1 MSQDTPSST
10 ATAAHTDVPANL
22 SPAGA
27 DAVSGAAA
35 ASPSANGASATSAH
49 TGNGDAFENL
59 SQEDRKFAPS
69 PEFAAN
75 AVVTA
80 ADYAEADAG
89 RPAFWAKQARELL
102 TWSKDFTETLDW
114 SNPPFAKWF
123 VGGEINAAYNAL
135 DRHVENGLGDRV
147 AIYFEGEPGDTRT
160 YTYAQLTEEV
170 KKAANAFESL
180 GVAKGDRVAVYLPM
194 IPEAVITLLACAR
207 IGAVHSV
214 VFGGFSAEA
223 LRSRIDD
230 AGAKLVVTA
239 DGTYRRGKPSSL
251 KHAVDDALSHE
262 GDGSGHTVENV
273 VVVKRN
279 GQDVDWHEGRDH
291 WWADTVGAA
300 SNQHTAVG
308 HDSEHPL
315 FILYTSGTTG
325 KPKGIL
331 HTTGGYLAQG
341 AYTHKAVFDLHPET
355 DVYWCTADVGWI
367 TGHSYVAYAPLIN
380 GATQVMYEGTPDS
393 PHQGRWWE
401 IVEKY
406 KVSIL
411 YTAPTAIRTFM
422 KWGKEIPA
430 KFDLSSIRVLGSVG
444 EPINPEAWMWYRDV
458 IGANAGRNGEKK
470 EHPAPIVDTWWQ
482 TETGAQM
489 IAPLPGVTAT
499 KPGSAQVP
507 LPGIAVDVVDELGE
521 SVPNGHGG
529 FLVIR
534 EPWPA
539 MLRGIWGDPE
549 RFKDTYWSRFETMY
563 FAGDGAKKDD
573 DGDVWLLGRVDDVM
587 NISGHRLSTAE
598 IESALVSHPAVAE
611 AAVVGAADETTG
623 QAVVAFVILRE
634 DAVDSGDAIVQE
646 LRNHVGKEIGPIAK
660 PKTILV
666 VPELPKTR
674 SGKIMRRLLKDVAE
688 GRDPGDATTLADN
701 TVMAQI
707 AASLRK

>member
-1 MSQDTPSST
+1 MSQHTPGST
-10 ATAAHTDVPANL
+10 STQVQ
-22 SPAGA
+22 
-27 DAVSGAAA
+27 
-35 ASPSANGASATSAH
+35 
-49 TGNGDAFENL
+49 GDAFENL
-59 SQEDRKFAPS
+59 SQENRKFAPS
-69 PEFAAN
+69 AEFAAN

-80 ADYAEADAG
+80 ADYADADAD

-102 TWSKDFTETLDW
+102 SWSKDFTQALDW
-114 SNPPFAKWF
+114 STPPFAKWF
-123 VGGEINAAYNAL
+123 VGGELNAAYNAL
-135 DRHVENGLGDRV
+135 DRHVEAGHGDRV

-207 IGAVHSV
+207 IGAIHSV

-230 AGAKLVVTA
+230 AEAKLVVTA
-239 DGTYRRGKPSSL
+239 DGTYRRGKPSAL
-251 KHAVDDALSHE
+251 KPAVDEALAHE
-262 GDGSGHTVENV
+262 GNGDGHTVQNV

-291 WWADTVGAA
+291 WWADTVEAA
-300 SNQHTAVG
+300 SPEHTAVG

-331 HTTGGYLAQG
+331 HTTGGYLTQG

-430 KFDLSSIRVLGSVG
+430 KADLSSIRVLGSVG
-444 EPINPEAWMWYRDV
+444 EPINPEAWMWYREV
-458 IGANAGRNGEKK
+458 IGGNAGKNGEKK
-470 EHPAPIVDTWWQ
+470 ESPAPIVDTWWQ

-507 LPGIAVDVVDELGE
+507 LPGIAVDVVDEAGE
-521 SVPNGHGG
+521 SVPNGSGG
-529 FLVIR
+529 YLVIR

-549 RFKDTYWSRFETMY
+549 RFKETYWSRFEDMY
-563 FAGDGAKKDD
+563 FAGDGAKKDE
-573 DGDVWLLGRVDDVM
+573 DGDIWLLGRVDDVM

-623 QAVVAFVILRE
+623 QSVVAFVILRG
-634 DAVDSGDAIVQE
+634 DAVDTGEAIVQE
-646 LRNHVGKEIGPIAK
+646 LRNHVSKEIGPIAK

-688 GRDPGDATTLADN
+688 GREVGDATTLADN

-707 AASLRK
+707 AQSLKK